1 MKRLSY
7 IQSTG
12 TGTHSIITGIVP
24 TPADMLIKIGFTP
37 LAETGGQYFGCNERD
52 MAVDYQFFKT
62 GGITYFD
69 CNGRIQLSGGLI
81 IGQRSDLE
89 LGNCY
94 VKYQNGSTIMSGAA
108 RTSNPNTMEMRIMNG
123 QMKLYYFQVYK
134 LDVLVGDFI
143 PVLDDNDIAC
153 LWDNVTE
160 TYFYDE
166 NGTTFLYA
174 EYNNYESVEDILL
187 ADSSIME
194 TYLDN
199 TANNSTDTRIDGV
212 EWLYFNN
219 ILGSNIYVGQNS
231 YIGIGNI
238 TKAINVNYRDT
249 VVYNIYREEGTLYNR
264 DKFLRI
270 RWDGYA
276 VTDSI
281 DEAEKLTYDVIFFDT
296 GDIMIHMIN
305 IPNTNDGT
313 YALQVGNTIYNFT
326 VDTETPDVSFYKVGA
341 DNTYTVVN
349 EAVIIAPPMI
359 QKYLIQ
365 VDDKYFTYIDEV
377 VTEITAEMVAE
388 KAEPVE
394 PEEPTPEEGE
404 GTEGDTTTGNTEEGG
419 NGDTESGDSS
429 STGDNT
435 LVSAVTLNAKLY
447 QDFGINEADLTAEL
461 AGTILNELLLLYPT
475 ATYKLL
481 YWQDNTTYKPFVKAA
496 ITATPHI
503 QEIITNGIIIIPD
516 DAEEDYQA
524 KIIGIS
530 SVEVT
535 GEGDFLI
542 AFSFNDDSSWK
553 YWDGSV
559 WQDASEETVRG
570 MTATVTATITEE
582 QWYLLFKD
590 CKKYYI
596 KVTLLDETQSV
607 ENIKVNYVNP

>member
-7 IQSTG
+7 IYNTENQGIDTG
-12 TGTHSIITGIVP
+12 VVP
-24 TPADMLIKIGFTP
+24 TIDMVIKVGFTP
-37 LAETGGQYFGCNERD
+37 TQQTGGQWFGCFDIND
-52 MAVDYQFFKT
+52 QIDWQFFKVD
-62 GGITYFD
+62 GVTYFD
-69 CNGRIQLSGGLI
+69 YNSRMSISGGVT
-81 IGQRSDLE
+81 IGNRLDLE
-89 LGNCY
+89 FGNCY
-94 VKYQNGSTIMSGAA
+94 VKYQNGSTILSGTA
-108 RTSNPNTMEMRIMNG
+108 RTANSNTNTIRIG
-123 QMKLYYFQVYK
+123 SAPMKLYYFQVYK
-134 LDVLVGDFI
+134 SDILVADFI
-143 PVLDDNDIAC
+143 PVLDDNDIPC

-160 TYFYDE
+160 TYFYSTS
-166 NGTTFLYA
+166 TTPYLYA

-199 TANNSTDTRIDGV
+199 TANNSTDTRIDGA

-231 YIGIGNI
+231 YIGIGNT

-264 DKFLRI
+264 DKFLRV

-281 DEAEKLTYDVIFFDT
+281 DETEKLTYDVIFFDS

-349 EAVIIAPPMI
+349 EAVIIAPPMM

-377 VTEITAEMVAE
+377 ITEITAEMVAE
-388 KAEPVE
+388 KAE

-429 STGDNT
+429 STGVNT
-435 LVSAVTLNAKLY
+435 SVSAVTLNAKLY

-481 YWQDNTTYKPFVKAA
+481 YWQDNTTYKPFVKVA

-524 KIIGIS
+524 KVIGIS

-542 AFSFNDDSSWK
+542 AFSFNDDNSWK